1 MRGIRTS
8 FRDEAGMTLVEVM
21 VSAVILF
28 IIATAV
34 LGLVGR
40 NISMGGQAVS
50 TNAATNALNGYV
62 EWVRSLPF
70 DQVDTSMGGS
80 VETTVV
86 VTQGYQITIV
96 PTIEEGDTE
105 SLRNLYLDVVVRR
118 GAEIVSQY
126 ETMVV
131 IRNRDQY
138 MTDRSPT
145 TDPKITFIS
154 PSPPDGA
161 VIYFD
166 NGQTYWLDATGT
178 SHTVQFV
185 VRATATEGRTLRL
198 VHLRGRDAFQ
208 LQDLLGA
215 PATWTEPI
223 WTISPPFLWNVNQT
237 DTGDILNVDDDGE
250 VDIWAW
256 AEDSEDARSADMRVY
271 LVDRVAPPRMA
282 PLDGIEDDNGDGV
295 IFDDP
300 NEPAEE
306 RIRHITGGS
315 AGGSL
320 LWALTLDGHTGA
332 DRYQVELYRQGIAQT
347 TYGSVLDWELADTR
361 VTPDLTMSLSDAQ
374 PFSRYFARV
383 RAQSPRAR
391 LVPSSAEEFSGP
403 FTTADELIGGSFVTR
418 PTLAGSTYVVSNLN
432 ESNPSK
438 DKTWSV
444 KPTLVAS
451 PPQFPYDQV
460 EYSWIRVKVDG
471 TEQILSTGPD
481 NTYVA
486 PTFDIDTDSKDLDKQ
501 KAPRYRVRVTVT
513 LPDGSQTTVDSET
526 IAAASSETLNQ
537 TVTFP
542 GGVW

>member
-8 FRDEAGMTLVEVM
+8 FRDDAGMTLVEVM

-40 NISMGGQAVS
+40 NISMGSQAVS

-86 VTQGYQITIV
+86 VTQGYQITIA

-223 WTISPPFLWNVNQT
+223 WTISPPFLWNMNQT

-271 LVDRVAPPRMA
+271 LVDRVPPPRMA

-300 NEPAEE
+300 NEPPEE

-403 FTTADELIGGSFVTR
+403 FTTADELNGGSFVTR
-418 PTLAGSTYVVSNLN
+418 PTLAGSTYTISGVQNAN
-432 ESNPSK
+432 DTN
-438 DKTWSV
+438 WSV

-451 PPQFPYDQV
+451 LPQFPHTALTYT
-460 EYSWIRVKVDG
+460 WIRVDTAGAETVLG
-471 TEQILSTGPD
+471 TTTG
-481 NTYVA
+481 NTFTPPKA
-486 PTFDIDTDSKDLDKQ
+486 FDVELHKNNTVPPPS
-501 KAPRYRVRVTVT
+501 YRVRVTVT
-513 LPDGSQTTVDSET
+513 PTGDSARTVVSET
-526 IAAASSETLNQ
+526 VTVPSAGAANATF
-537 TVTFP
+537 TFP